1 MKETFVIRLLG
12 SKFIVKYKV
21 IYKVVYDKT
30 NKIFVWTIFNAIL
43 LEDVMQRKY
52 IFSVETLC

>member
-21 IYKVVYDKT
+21 VYKLVYDKM
-30 NKIFVWTIFNAIL
+30 NKIFVWPISDAIL
-43 LEDVMQRKY
+43 LGDVM
-52 IFSVETLC
+52 